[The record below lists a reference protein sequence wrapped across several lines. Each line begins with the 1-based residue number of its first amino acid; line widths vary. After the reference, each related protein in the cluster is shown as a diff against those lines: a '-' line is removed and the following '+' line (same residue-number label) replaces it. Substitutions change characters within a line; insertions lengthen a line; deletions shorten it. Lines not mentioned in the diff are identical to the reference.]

1 MHFKMDWSVPSRTS
15 AHKGVEMQQ
24 WRRRQ
29 TASPRNTILSLFI
42 LSVIYFCFT
51 RMTLPPRREERPEK
65 PKARRQNEL
74 SEKIMDFNPTLS
86 FIRFTGVS
94 HNVNVDFISLANNW
108 FLEDENSAFW
118 ICSGASF
125 WICSGAFLKVQC
137 VRLRHREV
145 RKGMKFWFW
154 FFKSMFIMLII
165 VFWCSTQTKN
175 LRKP

>member
-15 AHKGVEMQQ
+15 AHKGVEMKQ
-24 WRRRQ
+24 WRQ
-29 TASPRNTILSLFI
+29 TASPRNTILGLFI
-42 LSVIYFCFT
+42 LSVIFFCFT
-51 RMTLPPRREERPEK
+51 RMTPPPRREERAEK

-74 SEKIMDFNPTLS
+74 SEKIMDFNPTRS

-94 HNVNVDFISLANNW
+94 VQRHTTSHNVNADFISLANHW

-118 ICSGASF
+118 IG
-125 WICSGAFLKVQC
+125 SGAFLKVQC
-137 VRLRHREV
+137 VRLRHLEV

-165 VFWCSTQTKN
+165 VFWCSTQTEN

>member
-1 MHFKMDWSVPSRTS
+1 MHFKMDWSVPSRTF

-24 WRRRQ
+24 WRRRRQ

-42 LSVIYFCFT
+42 LSVIFFCFT
-51 RMTLPPRREERPEK
+51 RMTPPPRREERPEK

-74 SEKIMDFNPTLS
+74 SEKLKDFNPTRS
-86 FIRFTGVS
+86 FIRFTGVP
-94 HNVNVDFISLANNW
+94 HNVNADFISLANNW

-118 ICSGASF
+118 ICSGAL
-125 WICSGAFLKVQC
+125 LKVQC
-137 VRLRHREV
+137 VRLRHLEV

-165 VFWCSTQTKN
+165 VFWCSTQTEN